1 MMIRI
6 PTNGLRKI
14 ANEEYVIRQYVKP
27 ILNEDAAL
35 CRSVIHSLADN
46 RMVCFSP
53 PKSVPFLKF
62 KEENPDIAQITV
74 ELFVEGT
81 MINAFH
87 DKGVWRIAT
96 KSKLGAECNFYENTP
111 TFAAL
116 FAEACAA
123 CQFSLESLDPKICYS
138 FVLQHPLN
146 QIVTLFERPS
156 LFIVDAYIIEG
167 DVVLSVL
174 KNLDLPEGL
183 KKPSRC
189 TFATYDDMYN
199 ALLNEHYTV
208 KGYVLKN
215 EFCRAKI
222 RNGKYEY
229 VSELRGNTPV
239 LKYNVVKLF
248 KSSTVPE
255 FLKYYPELRRPTE
268 LVLSQ
273 LTKVVNQLF
282 SMYIECF
289 IHKKKPL
296 REYSYEFKPHL
307 WALHRLYIAQRP
319 VPMHKKIVIDY
330 VKAINQSKL
339 FCMLKV

>member
-1 MMIRI
+1 
-6 PTNGLRKI
+6 L

-35 CRSVIHSLADN
+35 FRSVIHSLADQ

-62 KEENPDIAQITV
+62 KDENPDLAQITV
-74 ELFVEGT
+74 ESFVEGT
-81 MINAFH
+81 MINAFY
-87 DKGVWRIAT
+87 DKGMWRIAT
-96 KSKLGAECNFYENTP
+96 KSKMGADCKFYENTP
-111 TFAAL
+111 TFATL

-123 CQFSLESLDPKICYS
+123 CQFSLDQLAPNICYS

-146 QIVTLFERPS
+146 RIVTLFERPS

-174 KNLDLPEGL
+174 KNVDLPEGL
-183 KKPSRC
+183 KKPSRYD
-189 TFATYDDMYN
+189 FATYDDLYN
-199 ALLNEHYTV
+199 SLLNEPYTV

-215 EFCRAKI
+215 DFCRAKI

-248 KSSTVPE
+248 KSNTVLE
-255 FLKYYPELRRPTE
+255 FLKYYPELKRPTE
-268 LVLSQ
+268 LVLAKLKQ
-273 LTKVVNQLF
+273 FVNKLF

-296 REYSYEFKPHL
+296 REYAYDFKPHL
-307 WALHRLYIAQRP
+307 WALQQIYIAQRP
-319 VPMHKKIVIDY
+319 VPMHKQRVTDY
-330 VKAINQSKL
+330 VKSINQSKL
-339 FCMLKV
+339 FCAIKE